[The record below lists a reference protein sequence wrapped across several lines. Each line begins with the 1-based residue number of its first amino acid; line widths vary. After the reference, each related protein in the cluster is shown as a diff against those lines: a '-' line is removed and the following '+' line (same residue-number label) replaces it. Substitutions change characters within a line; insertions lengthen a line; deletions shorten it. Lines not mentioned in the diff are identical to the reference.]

1 MTPATATTTTADGQS
16 FRSATRLQGSF
27 LTAIEKRTLRW
38 LAERI
43 PASVNSDDLTL
54 LALVAMGGVGLSY
67 WLAASDPIGLLLAIV
82 FLAINWFGDSLDG
95 TLARVRNTQRPR
107 YGYYVDHIVDVIGT
121 FFLFGGLALSGY
133 MSPAVAAL
141 LLIAYFMV
149 CLEVYLATVSLGT
162 FKMDFMRIGPTE
174 LRILLAIG
182 NIALLFHPMATVF
195 GHTFK
200 LFDVGGV
207 IGTVGMFG
215 VLIIS
220 TIRNTRTLYRAE
232 PLPRR

>member
-1 MTPATATTTTADGQS
+1 MTTASTSTASGQN
-16 FRSATRLQGSF
+16 FKSAIRLQDSF
-27 LTAIEKRTLRW
+27 LTALEKRTLRW
-38 LAERI
+38 LADRM
-43 PASVNSDDLTL
+43 PARVNSDHLTA
-54 LALVAMGGVGLSY
+54 LALAAMVGVAFSY
-67 WLAASDPIGLLLAIV
+67 WLSAFHPVGLLLVIV

-195 GHTFK
+195 GHTFN

-207 IGTVGMFG
+207 IGAAGMFM
-215 VLIIS
+215 VLIVS

>member
-1 MTPATATTTTADGQS
+1 MTTATTTTADGKS
-16 FRSATRLQGSF
+16 FKSATRLLGSL

-38 LAERI
+38 LAERM
-43 PASVNSDDLTL
+43 PASVNSDDLTI
-54 LALVAMGGVGLSY
+54 LALVAMVGVGLSY
-67 WLAASDPIGLLLAIV
+67 WLAAFDPIFLLLVNV

-207 IGTVGMFG
+207 IGTAGMFS

-232 PLPRR
+232 PMPRR

>member
-1 MTPATATTTTADGQS
+1 MTTATATTTTSDGKS
-16 FRSATRLQGSF
+16 FKSATRLQGSF

-43 PASVNSDDLTL
+43 PASVNSDDLTI

-67 WLAASDPIGLLLAIV
+67 WLAASDPIGLLLAIL

-95 TLARVRNTQRPR
+95 TLARVRDTQRPR

-133 MSPAVAAL
+133 MSPGVAAL

-182 NIALLFHPMATVF
+182 NIVLLFHPMATVF

-207 IGTVGMFG
+207 IGTAGMFS

-232 PLPRR
+232 PMPRR

>member
-1 MTPATATTTTADGQS
+1 MTTATTTTADGKS
-16 FRSATRLQGSF
+16 FKSATRLQGSL

-38 LAERI
+38 LAERM
-43 PASVNSDDLTL
+43 PASVNSDDLTI
-54 LALVAMGGVGLSY
+54 LALVAMVGVGLSY
-67 WLAASDPIGLLLAIV
+67 WLAAFDPVFLLLVNV

-95 TLARVRNTQRPR
+95 TLARVRDTQRPR

-200 LFDVGGV
+200 LFDVGGA
-207 IGTVGMFG
+207 IGTAGMFS

-232 PLPRR
+232 PMPRR

>member
-1 MTPATATTTTADGQS
+1 MTTATTTTADGKS
-16 FRSATRLQGSF
+16 FKSATRLQGSL

-43 PASVNSDDLTL
+43 PASVNSDDLTI
-54 LALVAMGGVGLSY
+54 LALVAMVGVGLSY
-67 WLAASDPIGLLLAIV
+67 WLAAFDPIFLLLVNV
-82 FLAINWFGDSLDG
+82 FLAVNWFGDSLDG

-207 IGTVGMFG
+207 IGTAGMFG

-232 PLPRR
+232 PMPRR

>member
-1 MTPATATTTTADGQS
+1 MTTATATTTTADGKT
-16 FRSATRLQGSF
+16 FRSAIRLQGSF

-38 LAERI
+38 LAVRL
-43 PASVNSDDLTL
+43 PASVNSDDLTI

-95 TLARVRNTQRPR
+95 TLARVRDTQRPR

-174 LRILLAIG
+174 LRILLSVG
-182 NIALLFHPMATVF
+182 NIVLLFHPMATVF

-207 IGTVGMFG
+207 IGAAGMFG

>member
-1 MTPATATTTTADGQS
+1 MTTATTRTADGQT
-16 FRSATRLQGSF
+16 FKSATRLQASF
-27 LTAIEKRTLRW
+27 LNAIEKRTLRW
-38 LAERI
+38 LAERM
-43 PASVNSDDLTL
+43 PASVNSDDLTV
-54 LALVAMGGVGLSY
+54 LALVAMAGVGASY
-67 WLAASDPIGLLLAIV
+67 WLAAADPVGLLLAIV

-121 FFLFGGLALSGY
+121 FFLFSGLALSGY
-133 MSPAVAAL
+133 MSPGVAAL

-162 FKMDFMRIGPTE
+162 FKMDFMKIGPTE
-174 LRILLAIG
+174 LRILLSIG
-182 NIALLFHPMATVF
+182 NIALLFHPTATMF
-195 GHTFK
+195 GYTFK

-207 IGTVGMFG
+207 IGAAGMFIA
-215 VLIIS
+215 LIIS
-220 TIRNTRTLYRAE
+220 AIRNTRTLYLAE

>member
-1 MTPATATTTTADGQS
+1 
-16 FRSATRLQGSF
+16 
-27 LTAIEKRTLRW
+27 
-38 LAERI
+38 
-43 PASVNSDDLTL
+43 
-54 LALVAMGGVGLSY
+54 
-67 WLAASDPIGLLLAIV
+67 
-82 FLAINWFGDSLDG
+82 
-95 TLARVRNTQRPR
+95 
-107 YGYYVDHIVDVIGT
+107 
-121 FFLFGGLALSGY
+121 
-133 MSPAVAAL
+133 
-141 LLIAYFMV
+141 MV

-182 NIALLFHPMATVF
+182 NIVLLFHPMATVF

-207 IGTVGMFG
+207 IGTAGMFS

-232 PLPRR
+232 PMPRR

>member
-1 MTPATATTTTADGQS
+1 
-16 FRSATRLQGSF
+16 

-43 PASVNSDDLTL
+43 PASVNSDDLTI

-67 WLAASDPIGLLLAIV
+67 WLAASDPIGLLLAIL

-95 TLARVRNTQRPR
+95 TLARVRDTQRPR

-182 NIALLFHPMATVF
+182 NIVLLFHPMATVF

-207 IGTVGMFG
+207 IGTAGMFS

-232 PLPRR
+232 PMPRR

>member
-1 MTPATATTTTADGQS
+1 MTTATTTTADGKS
-16 FRSATRLQGSF
+16 FKSATRLQGSL

-38 LAERI
+38 LAERM
-43 PASVNSDDLTL
+43 PASVNSDDLTI
-54 LALVAMGGVGLSY
+54 LALVAMVGVGLSY
-67 WLAASDPIGLLLAIV
+67 WLAAFDTIFLLLVNV

-207 IGTVGMFG
+207 IGTAGMFG

-232 PLPRR
+232 PMPRR